1 MKKFLLS
8 LSLLMMLCAC
18 SNASDVKVSN
28 GDEVIWSS
36 SKETYTSQDLCDDMK
51 KNDYS
56 SKIVTSILNKT
67 AVLDGIDTT
76 STDEEL
82 SEGYDYYVEML
93 GQDTVNY
100 YFGSKENYIKSYR
113 TSEIISKYFEQ
124 EVLADY
130 DSYVENYKPYKAQI
144 IYFDDE
150 AAADKTIETFKA
162 GENTFAYAASE
173 AGYGSEVTEQIYTD
187 KSDLPVEVKEVA
199 LNSAEPQC
207 VKVITSAVQTDSE
220 GNSVTKGRYYV
231 VNIISTDT
239 AEFKDEFVDHV
250 VTNYIDSQAT
260 VANVLNKHNVKFYDQ
275 ETYDYMKKA
284 YPGIN

>member
-1 MKKFLLS
+1 MKKILLS
-8 LSLLMMLCAC
+8 LSLLMVLCAC
-18 SNASDVKVSN
+18 SSSSEVKISN

-36 SKETYTSQDLCDDMK
+36 SKDKYTSQNLFDDMK

-82 SEGYDYYVEML
+82 GEGYDYYVEML

-100 YFGSKENYIKSYR
+100 YFGSRENYIKSYR

-124 EVLADY
+124 EVLSDY
-130 DSYVENYKPYKAQI
+130 DTYVDTYKPYKAQI

-199 LNSAEPQC
+199 LNSSEPQC
-207 VKVITSAVQTDSE
+207 VKVITSTVQTDSE

-231 VNIISTDT
+231 VNIISTD
-239 AEFKDEFVDHV
+239 AEEFKDEFVDHV
-250 VTNYIDSQAT
+250 VTNYIDSET
-260 VANVLNKHNVKFYDQ
+260 VVANVLNKHNVKFYDQ
-275 ETYDYMKKA
+275 ETYDYMKEA

>member
-1 MKKFLLS
+1 MKS
-8 LSLLMMLCAC
+8 
-18 SNASDVKVSN
+18 
-28 GDEVIWSS
+28 
-36 SKETYTSQDLCDDMK
+36 
-51 KNDYS
+51 
-56 SKIVTSILNKT
+56 
-67 AVLDGIDTT
+67 
-76 STDEEL
+76 
-82 SEGYDYYVEML
+82 
-93 GQDTVNY
+93 
-100 YFGSKENYIKSYR
+100 
-113 TSEIISKYFEQ
+113 
-124 EVLADY
+124 
-130 DSYVENYKPYKAQI
+130 
-144 IYFDDE
+144 
-150 AAADKTIETFKA
+150 
-162 GENTFAYAASE
+162 
-173 AGYGSEVTEQIYTD
+173 YGSEVTEQIYTD

>member
-36 SKETYTSQDLCDDMK
+36 SKETYTSQDLFDDMK

-82 SEGYDYYVEML
+82 SEGYDYYVETL

-100 YFGSKENYIKSYR
+100 YFG
-113 TSEIISKYFEQ
+113 
-124 EVLADY
+124 
-130 DSYVENYKPYKAQI
+130 
-144 IYFDDE
+144 
-150 AAADKTIETFKA
+150 
-162 GENTFAYAASE
+162 
-173 AGYGSEVTEQIYTD
+173 
-187 KSDLPVEVKEVA
+187 
-199 LNSAEPQC
+199 
-207 VKVITSAVQTDSE
+207 
-220 GNSVTKGRYYV
+220 
-231 VNIISTDT
+231 
-239 AEFKDEFVDHV
+239 
-250 VTNYIDSQAT
+250 
-260 VANVLNKHNVKFYDQ
+260 
-275 ETYDYMKKA
+275 
-284 YPGIN
+284 

>member
-36 SKETYTSQDLCDDMK
+36 SKETYTSQDLFDDMK

-144 IYFDDE
+144 I
-150 AAADKTIETFKA
+150 
-162 GENTFAYAASE
+162 
-173 AGYGSEVTEQIYTD
+173 
-187 KSDLPVEVKEVA
+187 
-199 LNSAEPQC
+199 
-207 VKVITSAVQTDSE
+207 
-220 GNSVTKGRYYV
+220 
-231 VNIISTDT
+231 
-239 AEFKDEFVDHV
+239 
-250 VTNYIDSQAT
+250 
-260 VANVLNKHNVKFYDQ
+260 
-275 ETYDYMKKA
+275 
-284 YPGIN
+284 